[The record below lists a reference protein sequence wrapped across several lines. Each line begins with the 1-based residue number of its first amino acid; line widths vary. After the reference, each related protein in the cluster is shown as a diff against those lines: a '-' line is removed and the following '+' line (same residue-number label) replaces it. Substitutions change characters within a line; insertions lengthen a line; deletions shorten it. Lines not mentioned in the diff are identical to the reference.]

1 MKVTHPQAELFSQA
15 PTVGS
20 IKLGECFKLFSYN
33 STYLKVAP
41 VKNLLHSTLIH
52 EAITRGDCFAVNLD
66 TGLFTILPGKQLVE
80 PLKTELKI
88 L

>member
-20 IKLGECFKLFSYN
+20 IKLGECFQLLSY
-33 STYLKVAP
+33 SSVYLKVAP
-41 VKNLLHSTLIH
+41 VKSLLHSSMVH
-52 EAITRGDCFAVNLD
+52 EVVTRGDCFAVNLD
-66 TGLFTILPGKQLVE
+66 TGLFTVLKSNEFVVS
-80 PLKTELKI
+80 LKTELKI